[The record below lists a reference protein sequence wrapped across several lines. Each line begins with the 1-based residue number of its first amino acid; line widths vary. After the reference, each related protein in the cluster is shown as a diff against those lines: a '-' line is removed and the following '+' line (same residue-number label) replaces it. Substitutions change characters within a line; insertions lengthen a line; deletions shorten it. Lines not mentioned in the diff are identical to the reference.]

1 MKRQEQG
8 GEMTHNID
16 PMLGPHR
23 LSRRQLLAKGT
34 GLALGLPTWA
44 LLAAACG
51 NEQVEGGTAAS
62 VTPSAPPELS
72 GTLVFD
78 NYAGWI
84 GKHEVENFE
93 TLYPDA
99 DIKQISGVLGSPAAS
114 VQRIKND
121 PDLYDMSLQDIAFV
135 GQVLLIGDI
144 IQELDFDRI
153 PNIKYVNQRFRD
165 SFPHGIPTD
174 YGKTGIAYRKD
185 IVKETITSWA
195 DLWDLAPKYS
205 GQIVFFNFDNTVI
218 GSALKY
224 LGYSGNS
231 HDEGELEQAKQALL
245 EIKPHLQALIDY
257 GVGTRLVKGTAAI
270 GMDYDA
276 DVALAQQ
283 DEPNIEWVIPEEGL
297 MAYLEGWIAAKD
309 TPELDI
315 VYEFMNFHL
324 DPKNYGDFV
333 NSTFSAY
340 VMDAATPFI
349 EPAIANSP
357 TLKFDEAT
365 LAEVEYEDF
374 KGDAA
379 PLWAQVWDEFK
390 SA

>member
-1 MKRQEQG
+1 
-8 GEMTHNID
+8 MTHRVD
-16 PMLGPHR
+16 PGAPDTPGPRR
-23 LSRRQLLAKGT
+23 LSRRQLLADST
-34 GLALGLPTWA
+34 RLALGLPAVAW
-44 LLAAACG
+44 LAAACG
-51 NEQVEGGTAAS
+51 NGGGGGGAS
-62 VTPSAPPELS
+62 VSATPLAPLQLS
-72 GTLVFD
+72 GTMVFE

-84 GKHEVENFE
+84 GEHEVGNFE
-93 TLYPDA
+93 ALHPDVT
-99 DIKQISGVLGSPAAS
+99 IKETSNVHGSPAAAI
-114 VQRIKND
+114 QLIKNS
-121 PDLYDMSLQDIAFV
+121 PDLYDMSLNDLAFV
-135 GQVLLIGDI
+135 AQALLVGDI

-165 SFPHGIPTD
+165 AFSHGIPTD
-174 YGKTGIAYRKD
+174 YGKSGIAYRTD
-185 IVKETITSWA
+185 IVSETITSWA

-231 HDEGELEQAKQALL
+231 HDEGEIEQAKQALL
-245 EIKPHLQALIDY
+245 QIKPYLQGLIDY

-270 GMDYDA
+270 GIDYDA

-283 DEPNIEWVIPEEGL
+283 REPNIEWVIPEEGL
-297 MAYLEGWIAAKD
+297 MAYLEGWVAVKD

-324 DPKNYGDFV
+324 DPENYADFV
-333 NSTFSAY
+333 NSTYSAY
-340 VMDAATPFI
+340 VEDAATSLIKP
-349 EPAIANSP
+349 EIANSP
-357 TLKFDEAT
+357 ILKFDEAV
-365 LAEVEYEDF
+365 LAKVEYEEF

-379 PLWAQVWDEFK
+379 PLWAQAWDEFK

>member
-1 MKRQEQG
+1 
-8 GEMTHNID
+8 MTHTID
-16 PMLGPHR
+16 PGRLGGGRSRR
-23 LSRRQLLAKGT
+23 LSRRQLLANGA
-34 GLALGLPTWA
+34 GLALGLPAAA

-51 NEQVEGGTAAS
+51 NGNEEGGSAGSATP
-62 VTPSAPPELS
+62 TPSGPVELS

-84 GKHEVENFE
+84 GKHEVGDFE
-93 TLYPDA
+93 ALYPDTS
-99 DIKQISGVLGSPAAS
+99 IKEVSGVHGSPAAS

-121 PDLYDMSLQDIAFV
+121 PDLFDMSLVDLAFV

-153 PNIKYVNQRFRD
+153 PNIKYVNQSFRD
-165 SFPHGIPTD
+165 SFSHGIPTD

-185 IVKETITSWA
+185 IVSETITSWA
-195 DLWDLAPKYS
+195 DLWELAPKYS

-270 GMDYDA
+270 AMDYDA
-276 DVALAQQ
+276 DVALAQK

-324 DPKNYGDFV
+324 DPENYADFV
-333 NSTFSAY
+333 NTTYAAY
-340 VMDAATPFI
+340 VVDAATPFI
-349 EPAIANSP
+349 KPEIANSP

-365 LAEVEYEDF
+365 LAKVEYENF
-374 KGDAA
+374 KGEAA
-379 PLWAQVWDEFK
+379 PLWSQVWDEFK